1 MLYLIESK
9 DGVFV
14 NGYAFLPFAKNM
26 NKNIGKNICKS
37 LSSKYSPDMLDTFK
51 NCFQKAIQKTKL
63 KILDL
68 IINVLSIIS
77 LRFIYFSYAII
88 K

>member
-37 LSSKYSPDMLDTFK
+37 LSCKYSPDMLDMD
-51 NCFQKAIQKTKL
+51 QKLFDNAK
-63 KILDL
+63 
-68 IINVLSIIS
+68 
-77 LRFIYFSYAII
+77 
-88 K
+88 

>member
-14 NGYAFLPFAKNM
+14 NGYAFLLFAKNM

-37 LSSKYSPDMLDTFK
+37 LSSKYSPDMLDMD
-51 NCFQKAIQKTKL
+51 QKLFDNAK
-63 KILDL
+63 
-68 IINVLSIIS
+68 
-77 LRFIYFSYAII
+77 
-88 K
+88 